1 MNYYNQNFE
10 QYIVKQNDSLY
21 MIAKKYGI
29 SVDDLKKYNHL
40 VSNMIYPNQILFI
53 PKNSNYVTQP
63 NDSINSIINK
73 YKLDLKD
80 ISNLKVVPNQNIIIR
95 EEYAHIVKLGE
106 KIEDILAMYNL
117 SPLDFIKLNE
127 NKILIP
133 NEKII
138 ISKQL

>member
-1 MNYYNQNFE
+1 MNYYNQNYSE
-10 QYIVKQNDSLY
+10 YIVKQNDSLY

-53 PKNSNYVTQP
+53 PKNNNYVTQP
-63 NDSINSIINK
+63 NDSVSSIINK

-80 ISNLKVVPNQNIIIR
+80 ISNLKLVPNQNIIR
-95 EEYAHIVKLGE
+95 EEQTHIVKSGE
-106 KIEDILAMYNL
+106 RIEDILAMYNL
-117 SPLDFIKLNE
+117 SPLDFLKLNE

-138 ISKQL
+138 ISK

>member
-1 MNYYNQNFE
+1 MNYYNQNYSE
-10 QYIVKQNDSLY
+10 QYVVKQNDSLY

-53 PKNSNYVTQP
+53 PKNNNYVTQA
-63 NDSINSIINK
+63 NDSVSSIINK

-95 EEYAHIVKLGE
+95 EEQTHIVKAGE
-106 KIEDILAMYNL
+106 RIEDILAMYNL
-117 SPLDFIKLNE
+117 SPLDFLKLNE

-138 ISKQL
+138 ISK